1 MDDILQFLKELTKN
15 NNREWFAENK
25 EWYQRCREKMF
36 FLVDLLINEI
46 RKFDAEIPVTDPAE
60 NVFRIYRDVRF
71 SKDKSPYKTHFGCHI
86 SKGGR
91 KSHFAGYYIQIAPG
105 ESFVGGGLY
114 MPEKEHQKAVRQ
126 QILQYPDEFLG
137 IIENPGFKAIFPEM
151 LDHRLKT
158 APRGFPKDHPYIDLL
173 RYKSFVFSTT
183 VTDEELTGEKLIE
196 KTISAF
202 KHLCKINS
210 FLNEALETV

>member
-1 MDDILQFLKELTKN
+1 
-15 NNREWFAENK
+15 
-25 EWYQRCREKMF
+25 
-36 FLVDLLINEI
+36 
-46 RKFDAEIPVTDPAE
+46 
-60 NVFRIYRDVRF
+60 
-71 SKDKSPYKTHFGCHI
+71 
-86 SKGGR
+86 
-91 KSHFAGYYIQIAPG
+91 
-105 ESFVGGGLY
+105 VGGGLY

>member
-1 MDDILQFLKELTKN
+1 MIFFNFLKS
-15 NNREWFAENK
+15 
-25 EWYQRCREKMF
+25 CRNITTAIGLPK
-36 FLVDLLINEI
+36 I
-46 RKFDAEIPVTDPAE
+46 
-60 NVFRIYRDVRF
+60 
-71 SKDKSPYKTHFGCHI
+71 
-86 SKGGR
+86 
-91 KSHFAGYYIQIAPG
+91 
-105 ESFVGGGLY
+105 VGFCFY
-114 MPEKEHQKAVRQ
+114 MPEKEHLKAVRQ